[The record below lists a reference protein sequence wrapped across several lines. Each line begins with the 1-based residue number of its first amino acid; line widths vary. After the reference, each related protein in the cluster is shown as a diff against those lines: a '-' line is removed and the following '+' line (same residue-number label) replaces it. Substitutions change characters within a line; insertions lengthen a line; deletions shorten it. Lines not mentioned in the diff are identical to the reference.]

1 MNELLDVREV
11 SKSYLSGSQ
20 TLRVLRELSFQV
32 ARGDMI
38 AITGVSGSGK
48 STLLHL
54 LGGMDRPDHGSIRV
68 DGVALEQLTRA
79 RLGEFRNRTIGFVFQ
94 FHHLLPEFTALEN
107 VLMPLLIRREPRD
120 GAREAALG
128 ALGDVGMLER
138 ASHRPG
144 ELSGGEQQR
153 VALARA
159 LVGRPRLLLAD
170 EPTGNL
176 DPHTGETIVRL
187 FTSLNE
193 SHGLTSVLVTH
204 NPDLARRCSRVY
216 RLVEGCLMETPA
228 GPAES

>member
-1 MNELLDVREV
+1 MSRSTSSPGTWRPSPAPPCSSASWPRSTPRAARPVSTRSRSCAMNELLDVRDV

-20 TLRVLRELSFQV
+20 TLEVLRELSFQV
-32 ARGDMI
+32 ARGEMV

-54 LGGMDRPDHGSIRV
+54 LGGMDRPDRGSIRV

-107 VLMPLLIRREPRD
+107 VALPGLIQGMPREQ
-120 GAREAALG
+120 ARARATAILCE
-128 ALGDVGMLER
+128 VGLAHR
-138 ASHRPG
+138 LTHRPG

-159 LVGRPRLLLAD
+159 LVLEPKLLLAD
-170 EPTGNL
+170 EPTGN
-176 DPHTGETIVRL
+176 
-187 FTSLNE
+187 
-193 SHGLTSVLVTH
+193 
-204 NPDLARRCSRVY
+204 
-216 RLVEGCLMETPA
+216 
-228 GPAES
+228 